1 MEREEFPDISSPL
14 ISAVSHY
21 PDIDEPRY
29 PDTDV
34 EEAEVQPVLKV
45 QNFAQLEASVPNLI
59 LDNSYSLHSPFYFF
73 TKPVFFFLHYLIKF
87 EALSPGYSFIV
98 KLFVQILYFK
108 FLIFKLMISSI
119 VFK

>member
-1 MEREEFPDISSPL
+1 MLQKKLVQLEREEFPDISSPL

-73 TKPVFFFLHYLIKF
+73 TKPVFFLHYLIKF
-87 EALSPGYSFIV
+87 EATSRRVTHLLSSCLYRFY
-98 KLFVQILYFK
+98 IL
-108 FLIFKLMISSI
+108 SSLYLS
-119 VFK
+119 